1 MGAKKGRFW
10 RRKTGQKRRGNG
22 SSVHSIRNCPQ
33 INRAQRN
40 AEKELRLAFRRHPD
54 KSARPLRTHCPQSK
68 FSLLLHGKISPCSP
82 DLHGTNRHVPNLH
95 PQHAPF
101 AFATFLFSARSS
113 LPFSHSPGLHGQ
125 LPRDTAFSDSTFLR
139 TRQSPPQ
146 GQFHSWR
153 RGGGVELSADF
164 RYNRC
169 QQ

>member
-1 MGAKKGRFW
+1 MGAKNGRFW

-54 KSARPLRTHCPQSK
+54 KSARPLRTHCPQST

-101 AFATFLFSARSS
+101 AFATFSVFCTIVSPIFTFSRSARSIAARHRLQRLNLS
-113 LPFSHSPGLHGQ
+113 PHKTVSPARAVPFLE
-125 LPRDTAFSDSTFLR
+125 T
-139 TRQSPPQ
+139 
-146 GQFHSWR
+146 
-153 RGGGVELSADF
+153 GGGVELSADF